1 MAQQSILG
9 RITQLARANINALI
23 DSAEDPEKMLDQ
35 MVRDYTSSISE
46 AEEAVALSIG
56 NLRMMEADQRE
67 AVEAAADWGAKA
79 AAAAAKANELRAAG
93 STAEA
98 DRFENLARV
107 ALKRQIDFEGQGKS
121 LASSIAQQ
129 SGVVE
134 TLKGGLNSMAAK
146 LEELK
151 TKRDELV
158 ARAKMAD
165 AQTKVHDAL
174 KSVDIND
181 PTGEISR
188 FEDKVRREEAKVA
201 GQAEL
206 AASSLDAQF
215 EGLDDLAED
224 AEVEARLAALNKPAA
239 GPA

>member
-9 RITQLARANINALI
+9 RITQLARANINSLI

-56 NLRMMEADQRE
+56 NLRMMESDQRE
-67 AVEAAADWGAKA
+67 AVEAATDWGNKA
-79 AAAAAKANELRAAG
+79 AAAAAKARELRAAG